1 MNNPRFAAMRA
12 QLGPSAEAEEALR
25 RRLTERAPRRRSRWQ
40 YLTAAACAA
49 LLLCAYPVY
58 RGMTA
63 PPQHSYVLIGP
74 GDSFATGDSYSAEE
88 NVSTPED
95 APVDTSPVP
104 DPSPGPESKP
114 YEGEGLE
121 AYQSLLS
128 HFGGALY
135 PSYPD
140 WYGGTYLNDEGRL
153 VVFTVTGSTPDLP
166 EALQGSAV
174 VLLENRARYSYAYL
188 LSLQEQVVDAMLD
201 LGIFAGCGVDVEANR
216 LYLAIREVNREALT
230 LLAEL
235 DPEDDAIYVEITPYP
250 ATITEDRPASDAVS
264 EQHDIESPVLYFG
277 DPDAPVPNEDD
288 AIAYEPA
295 DPN

>member
-1 MNNPRFAAMRA
+1 MNDPRFAAMRV

-25 RRLTERAPRRRSRWQ
+25 HRLTESIPRRRPRWQ

-58 RGMTA
+58 RGLTA
-63 PPQHSYVLIGP
+63 PPQHSYVLLGQ

-88 NVSTPED
+88 NITSPED
-95 APVDTSPVP
+95 AQVDAPPIP
-104 DPSPGPESKP
+104 DPPPGPESKP

-140 WYGGTYLNDEGRL
+140 WYGGAYLNDEGRL
-153 VVFTVTGSTPDLP
+153 VVLTMTGSIPNLP
-166 EALQGSAV
+166 EALQDSTVV
-174 VLLENRARYSYAYL
+174 VLESRARYSYSYL

-201 LGIFAGCGVDVEANR
+201 LGVFAGCGVDVEANR

-235 DPEDDAIYVEITPYP
+235 DPEDSTIYVEITPYP
-250 ATITEDRPASDAVS
+250 ATITEDGPALDTVS
-264 EQHDIESPVLYFG
+264 EQHDIESPALYFG
-277 DPDAPVPNEDD
+277 DPDAPVPDEDD
-288 AIAYEPA
+288 AIAYEPV